1 MAKVQRGV
9 GGSVVLNR
17 HGSRLWPALRS
28 SCIGL
33 RLIDTMR
40 CGRTSVV
47 SSQEQL
53 QRSKKK
59 KEKKEMSDL
68 KKRNEGSERLSELLK
83 WEVESLGDVD
93 GEVKKKMEVF
103 SAFQRVVKVLQFGE
117 GKAKKEAAIDVRR
130 LAKEDAEARVAL
142 AMLGA
147 IPPLVSMIDCEDEEF
162 HVASLYALLNLAIGN
177 DVNKAAI
184 VKTGAVHK
192 MLALLKTLTS
202 QAVSDAMVANFL
214 GLTALDSN
222 KAIIGS
228 SGAVPFLV
236 SVLVNPNT
244 TLQAEQDALRALYNL
259 SICASNAA
267 PLLETPLVP
276 TLLSLLGDMATSERS
291 LAILANLSSTPDG
304 RRAISKGPNAFT
316 LLVDALTW
324 ADSPNCQ
331 ESACYIIMMLAHKS
345 WADRQALVSAGAVS
359 ALLELTLIGS
369 VLAQKRASRILEF
382 LRVEK
387 GKQIEAGGSA
397 VAPVSAPICGGGG
410 EGWGGGDMSEE
421 RMAVKEMV
429 QLSLQSNMRRI
440 VMRANLPQE
449 FAPSEHFKTV
459 TATSSSKSL
468 PF

>member
-345 WADRQALVSAGAVS
+345 WADRQALN
-359 ALLELTLIGS
+359 
-369 VLAQKRASRILEF
+369 SRVFES
-382 LRVEK
+382 EK